1 MSIGIIYDKY
11 NHHLSNINS
20 NILVLCLMAGLLLF
34 PFQTVAGWWHE
45 EWNLPS
51 KTLTVSVSFTQL
63 MTFMLSHHLSGF
75 LSHRGNTQDTVQGSI
90 HIWSNLRKA
99 KWQRH
104 KNTTSSFTVPDYTA
118 LACMNMQQRGNVER
132 MCNNKSEYLAAN
144 IHRSTLCHTPQKD
157 KCCDNTLQFV
167 FWNVWLY
174 FTTWMCLFMIYCQCV
189 PN

>member
-1 MSIGIIYDKY
+1 
-11 NHHLSNINS
+11 
-20 NILVLCLMAGLLLF
+20 MAGLLLF

-118 LACMNMQQRGNVER
+118 LACMNMQQQGNMWKECVTINLNTWLLTYTDLHYVILHKR
-132 MCNNKSEYLAAN
+132 INAVI
-144 IHRSTLCHTPQKD
+144 IHYSLFFGT
-157 KCCDNTLQFV
+157 CDYISQRECV
-167 FWNVWLY
+167 YSW
-174 FTTWMCLFMIYCQCV
+174 FTVSVCLINAWSM
-189 PN
+189 